1 MAAFYCYT
9 WRGKC
14 SKCRSCHKSWLKF
27 SPKYL
32 NVIALFI
39 LSEISKSL
47 LSIRKHQEMLQR
59 YPSSGQRGDSK
70 IGAEQTRN

>member
-1 MAAFYCYT
+1 MP
-9 WRGKC
+9 
-14 SKCRSCHKSWLKF
+14 KCRSCHKSWLKF

-47 LSIRKHQEMLQR
+47 LSIRKHPERCCKDTPLR
-59 YPSSGQRGDSK
+59 DK
-70 IGAEQTRN
+70 EETVK